1 MVFEIF
7 YSLACNWSDFS
18 AAMLLL
24 VGSDDSFKPCVRK
37 MDCLMLS
44 EVLQCCSAA
53 VNCIPSSQSAAIQCL
68 LHAACSHDIMEAS
81 PLSFNDY
88 L

>member
-24 VGSDDSFKPCVRK
+24 VESDDSFKPCVRK

-44 EVLQCCSAA
+44 EVLQCCS
-53 VNCIPSSQSAAIQCL
+53 Q
-68 LHAACSHDIMEAS
+68 LHSKFSVCSHSVSTACCMQS
-81 PLSFNDY
+81 
-88 L
+88 